1 MTAIYQDPSQPIA
14 ARVSDLIAQMTLA
27 EKVGQMIQLP
37 ALGDD
42 YESYIE
48 RYHIGSY
55 LHCMGEKAVR
65 LQALNNEKSR
75 LKIPLIYGIDAIHG
89 HCFEDEMTV
98 FPVQLAQ
105 ACSWHPPLA
114 KAIGEITAR
123 EARSGGLHWTFSPVL
138 CMGRDP
144 RWGRTSET
152 FGEDT
157 LLVSDFAAATTEGY
171 QNGEWPMAACAKHYA
186 VYGEARGG
194 RDSTDVHTSEREMR
208 NIFLPSFERQA
219 RMGCKTFMVGYQSI
233 NGIPCSANTW
243 LMNDVLRDEWGFEG
257 VAVTDWNNVGQ
268 MLTLQKAAPNLKEAL
283 AQCLEASNDIFM
295 MTPEVF
301 EHMQELVAEGRVSE
315 ARIDESVTRILRL
328 KFELGLFDNYEIPDR
343 AQLLQDDTRW
353 QLAEEAA
360 EQTLTLVR
368 NNGVLPLNAKE
379 PAKILLV
386 GDNASSVFNT
396 LGDWSF
402 VPGGPTGPQ
411 DIKHT
416 KATITLV
423 KALENYAGNFTLNYA
438 ASDDC
443 SPVKN
448 QVPSNALREQAN
460 NADIIIACLGDDLKQ
475 HGEYHDRADLNLTG
489 NQQQAFDILA
499 ASGKPVI
506 SVLLASKPHT
516 INSVIEQSAAVL
528 IAFHPGAKAGSA
540 ITRCL
545 FGDINPAGRLPIT
558 FPRHVGQLPA
568 YYNQAPGW
576 HSVISPFYDKK
587 ERYID
592 LPETPL
598 LAFGEGMSF
607 SNIEYGKGECTEQ
620 NGTVSIRV
628 NVKNTS
634 DRDAIEV
641 VQLYARLCIAG
652 VTSPNKQLLQ
662 YQRVS
667 IAANSSVTVEFT
679 IEQSSLMVWDKQ
691 LQKEAYTGEAVFMV
705 GKSSL
710 DADLEQFVVS
720 FK

>member
-1 MTAIYQDPSQPIA
+1 MTAIYQDPSQPIE
-14 ARVSDLIAQMTLA
+14 ARVSDLLAQMTLP

-55 LHCMGEKAVR
+55 LHCMGEKAIR
-65 LQALNNEKSR
+65 LQTLNNEKSR

-105 ACSWHPPLA
+105 ACSWNPPLA
-114 KAIGEITAR
+114 KAIGEVTAR
-123 EARSGGLHWTFSPVL
+123 EARSGQLHWTFSPVL

-157 LLVSDFAAATTEGY
+157 LLVTDFAAATTEGY

-268 MLTLQKAAPNLKEAL
+268 MLTFQKAAPNLKEAL

-315 ARIDESVTRILRL
+315 TRINESVTRILRL
-328 KFELGLFDNYEIPDR
+328 KFELGLFDNYEVPDR
-343 AQLLQDDTRW
+343 AQLLQDDSRW

-360 EQTLTLVR
+360 EQTLTLVK
-368 NNGVLPLNAKE
+368 NDGLLPLDPNQKRN
-379 PAKILLV
+379 ILLV
-386 GDNASSVFNT
+386 GDNAYSVYNT

-402 VPGGPTGPQ
+402 GPGIAPAP
-411 DIKHT
+411 
-416 KATITLV
+416 KATRHLKDTVTLL
-423 KALENYAGNFTLNYA
+423 KALESYPGQFTITFANP
-438 ASDDC
+438 DNC
-443 SPVKN
+443 SPLN
-448 QVPSNALREQAN
+448 NNAPDNELHEQASQ
-460 NADIIIACLGDDLKQ
+460 ADIIIACVGDDLKQ

-516 INSVIEQSAAVL
+516 INTVIEQSAAVL

-540 ITRCL
+540 IARCL

-558 FPRHVGQLPA
+558 FPRHVGQLPVF
-568 YYNQAPGW
+568 YNQAPGW
-576 HSVISPFYDKK
+576 HSVISPYCDGL
-587 ERYID
+587 ERYVD
-592 LPETPL
+592 LPQTPL

-607 SNIEYGKGECTEQ
+607 STIEYDKGECTEQ
-620 NGTVSIRV
+620 NGTVNICV

-634 DRDAIEV
+634 NRDAIEV
-641 VQLYARLCIAG
+641 VQLYARLCIPG

-667 IAANSSVTVEFT
+667 IAANSTVTVEFT
-679 IEQSSLMVWDKQ
+679 IEQSSLTVWNKQ
-691 LQKEAYTGEAVFMV
+691 LQKEVYTGDAAFMV

-710 DADLEQFVVS
+710 DADLEQFTVS